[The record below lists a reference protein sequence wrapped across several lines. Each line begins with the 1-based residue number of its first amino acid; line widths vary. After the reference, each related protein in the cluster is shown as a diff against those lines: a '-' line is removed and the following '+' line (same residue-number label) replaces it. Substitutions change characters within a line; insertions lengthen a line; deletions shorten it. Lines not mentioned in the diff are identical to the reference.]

1 MRSHTVLKNLD
12 TGQNRFELCHQA
24 FKAIR
29 KLHNPG
35 NRIQDTANDAL
46 QRLAAAEG
54 ETTPADAASASAAVV
69 ELIPE
74 QVPIESQAQARS
86 GLAMPG
92 ETPTTCGN

>member
-35 NRIQDTANDAL
+35 NRIQDTAKDAL
-46 QRLAAAEG
+46 QRLAAAESG
-54 ETTPADAASASAAVV
+54 TTSRDAAGASAAAV

-74 QVPIESQAQARS
+74 QVPMESQAQARP

-92 ETPTTCGN
+92 ETPAS